1 MRRDTVDGRDAT
13 TVFYE
18 KGGER
23 IAYVIVAGD
32 GLPVPS
38 GEPTNRNGVRLHALP
53 VDDLVAVT
61 WQRLGHTCILVGSVS
76 RDELFTLA
84 SWRGDGTLRY

>member
-1 MRRDTVDGRDAT
+1 MVWAADAGPRPGAAGRWSAFRRERAGRR
-13 TVFYE
+13 Y
-18 KGGER
+18 G
-23 IAYVIVAGD
+23 
-32 GLPVPS
+32 PVPS
-38 GEPTNRNGVRLHALP
+38 GEPRNRNGVRLHALP